1 MTDLADRYAGA
12 RRGRLVAVVAA
23 TVVAVAFLGWLA
35 WSTWSYSTPEIRS
48 ELVSYEVTGEH
59 EAVALVD
66 VHLRDRTI
74 VGSCTLQAF
83 ATDHTVVGERVF
95 EVPGTDEGPGEE
107 RWTGTAARWRSRCAP
122 NVARPRSSS
131 SAARRRANPG
141 PDDQGGDQA
150 GDQAVRTR

>member
-66 VHLRDRTI
+66 VHLRDRSI

-83 ATDHTVVGERVF
+83 ATDHSVVGERVF
-95 EVPGTDEGPGEE
+95 EVPGTDEGPARE
-107 RWTGTAARWRSRCAP
+107 RGQDGGTMAVTVRTERRATSVELVGCTAP
-122 NVARPRSSS
+122 GQTRPR
-131 SAARRRANPG
+131 
-141 PDDQGGDQA
+141 
-150 GDQAVRTR
+150 

>member
-12 RRGRLVAVVAA
+12 RRGRLVVVVAA

-66 VHLRDRTI
+66 VHMRDGSI
-74 VGSCTLQAF
+74 VGTCTLQAF
-83 ATDHTVVGERVF
+83 ATDHSVVGERVF
-95 EVPGTDEGPGEE
+95 EVPGPDEGPDEGTVDGDGGTMTITVRTE
-107 RWTGTAARWRSRCAP
+107 RRATSVELVGCTAPGQS
-122 NVARPRSSS
+122 RPR
-131 SAARRRANPG
+131 
-141 PDDQGGDQA
+141 
-150 GDQAVRTR
+150 

>member
-1 MTDLADRYAGA
+1 MTDLADRYASK
-12 RRGRLVAVVAA
+12 RRGRLVVVVAA

-66 VHLRDRTI
+66 VHLKDRNI
-74 VGSCTLQAF
+74 VGTCTLQAF

-95 EVPGTDEGPGEE
+95 EVPGPEEGADEGTEGATDDQDGGTMAVTVRTE
-107 RWTGTAARWRSRCAP
+107 RRATSVELVGCTTPDQS
-122 NVARPRSSS
+122 RPR
-131 SAARRRANPG
+131 
-141 PDDQGGDQA
+141 
-150 GDQAVRTR
+150 